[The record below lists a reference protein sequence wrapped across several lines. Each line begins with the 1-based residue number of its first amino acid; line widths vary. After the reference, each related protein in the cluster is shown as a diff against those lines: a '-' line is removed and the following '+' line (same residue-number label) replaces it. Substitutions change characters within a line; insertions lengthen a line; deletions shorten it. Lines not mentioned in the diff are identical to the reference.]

1 MFDKDISILRDVA
14 SSFVCSE
21 ADVHV
26 ARIWLVPYGSAKRA
40 MEVKSCRHLG
50 PSKIHSNSYSP
61 TMRISQTLRSMH
73 GSLEHDDYHLRV
85 LIVEW
90 NETNPNQRA

>member
-14 SSFVCSE
+14 RSFVCSE

-50 PSKIHSNSYSP
+50 PSKDPLQLLLSHHEDFSNLAKYAWK
-61 TMRISQTLRSMH
+61 L
-73 GSLEHDDYHLRV
+73 G
-85 LIVEW
+85 
-90 NETNPNQRA
+90 A